1 MIINLLMEMP
11 ASIRNVPLCVR
22 GFTVVNLVY
31 SCRILAKL
39 KKPSKWGL
47 TGLKRPSSVPILQP
61 YSCFKTLNL
70 SRLTLYE

>member
-1 MIINLLMEMP
+1 MIINLLMKILG
-11 ASIRNVPLCVR
+11 SIRNVPFYGR

-39 KKPSKWGL
+39 KKPSKWAL
-47 TGLKRPSSVPILQP
+47 TGLKRPSTVPILHL